1 MRLMLLVRL
10 LMLPVRLL
18 LRGLGN
24 PSSRHRSHGSVSP
37 PLVSRHHRRRPRPAL
52 RVHLRRGRVE
62 RPLRRR
68 RRRRGRSGR
77 VDGTLGAWSVRRR
90 RGRARARRGLARV
103 RPGVLRRGLIGAMTS
118 RGGRRRGGRGRGGA
132 RERTRRRERV
142 ATLLLP
148 PELGAAP
155 RGGERLLIPHRR
167 SPAPPSAA
175 TDPPPC
181 SCPRREPAAVGPHR
195 RSNDRG
201 RRLHTRGRRPHAG

>member
-1 MRLMLLVRL
+1 MRLMPVRL
-10 LMLPVRLL
+10 LLRLVRLL

-37 PLVSRHHRRRPRPAL
+37 SFVSRHRPHPRPAP

-68 RRRRGRSGR
+68 RRRRWRSSR
-77 VDGTLGAWSVRRR
+77 VDGTLDVWSVRRR
-90 RGRARARRGLARV
+90 RGRARRGLARV
-103 RPGVLRRGLIGAMTS
+103 RPGVLRRGLIGAMMS
-118 RGGRRRGGRGRGGA
+118 RGGRGRGGA
-132 RERTRRRERV
+132 RERSRRRERV

-167 SPAPPSAA
+167 SPAQPSAV
-175 TDPPPC
+175 TTPLPY
-181 SCPRREPAAVGPHR
+181 SCPRREPAAVGPLR
-195 RSNDRG
+195 RTIEDDD
-201 RRLHTRGRRPHAG
+201 